1 MKVNEYNYIKELR
14 NRNEKALDYVID
26 NYGWIIKSVVGK
38 HLYGIQSVQEECIND
53 VLLGIWNNIN
63 SFDESKSDFKNWV
76 AGICKFKC
84 IDYKRKYLKDLQHE
98 NIEDLNISDDC
109 IEIKNLENEQH
120 VISSGPYS
128 IVRHPMYLGMVIMT
142 LFMPLALGSYFSI
155 IPMILIIPIT
165 IIRIKNEEETL
176 LRELKG
182 YKEYCLKTH
191 YRLIP
196 LIW

>member
-38 HLYGIQSVQEECIND
+38 HLYGIQSVQGECIND

-98 NIEDLNISDDC
+98 NIDDLNISDDGT
-109 IEIKNLENEQH
+109 EMKNLENEL
-120 VISSGPYS
+120 S
-128 IVRHPMYLGMVIMT
+128 
-142 LFMPLALGSYFSI
+142 
-155 IPMILIIPIT
+155 
-165 IIRIKNEEETL
+165 NEMESL
-176 LRELKG
+176 LK
-182 YKEYCLKTH
+182 CLKEKDRDLLYKLYVDGMDIDEISTECGMKKEVI
-191 YRLIP
+191 YNRLSRAKKKIKD
-196 LIW
+196 IFNINNRRGVKYEK